1 MNTSDIRFTD
11 TNSAD
16 DSKGKTWGLDGN
28 LFWYV
33 IGGGFTSVCIMLL
46 LFSSYRMS
54 FFTSAAI
61 AVIPLILMLIYVF
74 AFRQPPLALSV
85 PLSRFTSRVGGGSAF
100 FVRQQ
105 DTPHKT
111 RNHIKL
117 CNHKSWQEPAHYSSW
132 FISPALLQSSS
143 MFCDC
148 SAGLSAHTKR
158 WQLR

>member
-33 IGGGFTSVCIMLL
+33 IGGGFASVCIMLL

-54 FFTSAAI
+54 FFASAAI

-74 AFRQPPLALSV
+74 GFRQGKPPRYDLDCLEYWIFGKGFSPEPQPKIQH
-85 PLSRFTSRVGGGSAF
+85 PLNRHV
-100 FVRQQ
+100 
-105 DTPHKT
+105 
-111 RNHIKL
+111 
-117 CNHKSWQEPAHYSSW
+117 
-132 FISPALLQSSS
+132 
-143 MFCDC
+143 
-148 SAGLSAHTKR
+148 
-158 WQLR
+158 